1 MFKSLNIDY
10 DGLTCEV
17 LVSDTKFSIRYELD
31 NAQYLSEVYMLV
43 KAYNDIGQ
51 DFIYPIYSFVV
62 DCVRR
67 GGYSKF
73 INCCDR
79 LFNRARI
86 ANYYCNYKLEDLN
99 INLSELQEKV
109 LNIHYKIGVYE

>member
-31 NAQYLSEVYMLV
+31 NAQYLSEIYMLV
-43 KAYNDIGQ
+43 KAYGDISQ
-51 DFIYPIYSFVV
+51 DFVYPIYSFVA

-67 GGYSKF
+67 GGYSNF
-73 INCCDR
+73 SPCCYK
-79 LFNRARI
+79 LFSRART
-86 ANYYCNYKLEDLN
+86 ANHYCNYKLEDLN
-99 INLSELQEKV
+99 VNLSELQEKV
-109 LNIHYKIGVYE
+109 LDIHYKIGVYE